1 MRIIK
6 QGEVKEYEVTCN
18 ECGTVF
24 AFRRSEARTDIV
36 GMDYTAV
43 RVECPLC
50 SATVHHI
57 INRENSND

>member
-6 QGEVKEYEVTCN
+6 QGEVKEYEATCN

-24 AFRRSEARTDIV
+24 AFRRSESHTDV
-36 GMDYTAV
+36 VTLDYVSV

-50 SATVHHI
+50 STTVYHN
-57 INRENSND
+57 INRGNQE

>member
-6 QGEVKEYEVTCN
+6 QGEVKEYETTCN

-24 AFRRSEARTDIV
+24 AFRRSEAQTEIA
-36 GMDYTAV
+36 GMDYIAV

-50 SATVHHI
+50 STTVYQN
-57 INRENSND
+57 INRGNQE